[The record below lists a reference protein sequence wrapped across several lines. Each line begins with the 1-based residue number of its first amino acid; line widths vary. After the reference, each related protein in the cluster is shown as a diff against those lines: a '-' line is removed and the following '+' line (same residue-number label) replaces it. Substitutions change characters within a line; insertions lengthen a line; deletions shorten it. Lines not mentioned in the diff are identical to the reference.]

1 MSAWLAL
8 AAAISTSLVGQ
19 VLLKTGA
26 NAAVGAGGGLLDQLL
41 RWPTLLGLGCYAGS
55 AILYIVALRQIPMSV
70 ALPATAASY
79 VVIAAIGFFVFNEPM
94 PPQKLAAIGLIAAGV
109 ALLAT
114 A

>member
-1 MSAWLAL
+1 VSAWLAL
-8 AAAISTSLVGQ
+8 TAAICTSLVGQ

-26 NAAVGAGGGLLDQLL
+26 NAAVGAGGGLLDQIL
-41 RWPTLLGLGCYAGS
+41 RLPTLAGLACYGGS

-79 VVIAAIGFFVFNEPM
+79 VVIAAIGFLVFQEPM